1 MAIFGLPSAEDPRV
15 RLCFLCLAILLALP
29 SAARA
34 EQTGA
39 PVLPEIKPA
48 TATGPFAHAGL
59 GLDLSFDPAVAA
71 VEDLAPFA
79 PRPDAASPAPH
90 VEEKRFSL
98 GLDIRNRGEIGSPA
112 ARATAL
118 QPGPPTLAEKVEGI
132 VERSA
137 IGVTGTYRF

>member
-1 MAIFGLPSAEDPRV
+1 LPSAEDLRV
-15 RLCFLCLAILLALP
+15 RRSLLCLAILLALP

-39 PVLPEIKPA
+39 AVLPEIKPA
-48 TATGPFAHAGL
+48 IAPKAFAHAGP

-79 PRPDAASPAPH
+79 PQPGAASPAPH
-90 VEEKRFSL
+90 VEDKRFSL
-98 GLDIRNRGEIGSPA
+98 GFDIKNRGEIGSPA

-118 QPGPPTLAEKVEGI
+118 QPGPPSLGDKVEGI
-132 VERSA
+132 VERSS